1 MGSLEVSPAA
11 DVLVYEVVDES
22 ARTRAQLHYFL
33 VDGTAAV
40 FGGGGRAPTA
50 FRLGAGPGDRAPLF
64 AAGAG
69 RRRLGPVD
77 LAVGARAV
85 AAGRTWRV
93 VDAGTASTRE
103 YYRRLGRPLGRRPAA
118 PGARVGVVE
127 DVATFYGDDG
137 VERIRVRCFPR
148 DATVEVLSAD
158 GKRVRVSRRATED
171 DPPFADVLRA
181 AARGGGVATFGG
193 LTCRLTSWDA
203 AADAWWRR
211 VGSGG
216 SGCGAAPPPAPLD
229 AGDEKTLRFRGHLA
243 DAAGA
248 GAAVALWRDDGTLE
262 VVDGVANVVVAR
274 ARYDVLRPAAD
285 AASRWPPAPPGAR
298 PLALRDLAR
307 GGAVRIAVRG
317 NSTVTVVVG
326 GAVDA
331 VTAAELA
338 RRAAPPARCQ
348 VATLNG
354 EPADAA
360 VARADAEAVA
370 ARLVADG
377 GGGADAA
384 RCLARLALRLRDGR
398 VNARALAR
406 TTGLLAAAAADG
418 VVSHD
423 RFVAFVACDL
433 ERAIEAAA
441 RRRRVAAA
449 AADAAAAVAAARRR
463 DDGET
468 EAAAAAAVV
477 ARAFGA
483 AAPVRVDGALDAA
496 APPEAAAASAGA
508 APVRVDDA
516 LDALALC
523 AAAPR
528 ALGAACAAAADG
540 AGAVERSCHA
550 LRCGLARRCV
560 GFADAAT
567 VRFRLRRRDAARTG
581 VLSKDPFLAALR
593 SCGLHRDFVDERAID
608 GLASHFAPPPDAPPG
623 AFVAYESFCDAL
635 YLCDFDGAWPL
646 VAAASPPARAP
657 PPAFPAAPPSEAE
670 ARAQRALARALGGR
684 AHRRRALRARLAAV
698 ADGAPAARCFVCR
711 AAFVAAATR
720 FFDECGVDV
729 TRDAVAR
736 FADAAFRVH
745 DHLAVDDVLAAAAS
759 LEGPRATASLATAA
773 AAAGR

>member
-69 RRRLGPVD
+69 RRRLRPVD

-158 GKRVRVSRRATED
+158 GKRVRVARRATED

-285 AASRWPPAPPGAR
+285 AASRWPPAPPPAR

-317 NSTVTVVVG
+317 NSTVTVVVA
-326 GAVDA
+326 GAFDA

-398 VNARALAR
+398 VNVRALAR

-441 RRRRVAAA
+441 RRRRVSTTL
-449 AADAAAAVAAARRR
+449 VCPNSLK
-463 DDGET
+463 T
-468 EAAAAAAVV
+468 NQNI
-477 ARAFGA
+477 
-483 AAPVRVDGALDAA
+483 L
-496 APPEAAAASAGA
+496 
-508 APVRVDDA
+508 
-516 LDALALC
+516 L
-523 AAAPR
+523 
-528 ALGAACAAAADG
+528 
-540 AGAVERSCHA
+540 
-550 LRCGLARRCV
+550 
-560 GFADAAT
+560 
-567 VRFRLRRRDAARTG
+567 
-581 VLSKDPFLAALR
+581 KFL
-593 SCGLHRDFVDERAID
+593 I
-608 GLASHFAPPPDAPPG
+608 
-623 AFVAYESFCDAL
+623 
-635 YLCDFDGAWPL
+635 
-646 VAAASPPARAP
+646 SPK
-657 PPAFPAAPPSEAE
+657 
-670 ARAQRALARALGGR
+670 
-684 AHRRRALRARLAAV
+684 
-698 ADGAPAARCFVCR
+698 
-711 AAFVAAATR
+711 
-720 FFDECGVDV
+720 
-729 TRDAVAR
+729 
-736 FADAAFRVH
+736 
-745 DHLAVDDVLAAAAS
+745 
-759 LEGPRATASLATAA
+759 
-773 AAAGR
+773 

>member
-1 MGSLEVSPAA
+1 M
-11 DVLVYEVVDES
+11 
-22 ARTRAQLHYFL
+22 
-33 VDGTAAV
+33 
-40 FGGGGRAPTA
+40 
-50 FRLGAGPGDRAPLF
+50 
-64 AAGAG
+64 
-69 RRRLGPVD
+69 
-77 LAVGARAV
+77 
-85 AAGRTWRV
+85 
-93 VDAGTASTRE
+93 
-103 YYRRLGRPLGRRPAA
+103 
-118 PGARVGVVE
+118 
-127 DVATFYGDDG
+127 
-137 VERIRVRCFPR
+137 
-148 DATVEVLSAD
+148 
-158 GKRVRVSRRATED
+158 
-171 DPPFADVLRA
+171 
-181 AARGGGVATFGG
+181 
-193 LTCRLTSWDA
+193 
-203 AADAWWRR
+203 
-211 VGSGG
+211 
-216 SGCGAAPPPAPLD
+216 
-229 AGDEKTLRFRGHLA
+229 
-243 DAAGA
+243 
-248 GAAVALWRDDGTLE
+248 
-262 VVDGVANVVVAR
+262 
-274 ARYDVLRPAAD
+274 
-285 AASRWPPAPPGAR
+285 
-298 PLALRDLAR
+298 
-307 GGAVRIAVRG
+307 RG
-317 NSTVTVVVG
+317 NSTVTVVVA

-384 RCLARLALRLRDGR
+384 RCLARLALRLRDAR
-398 VNARALAR
+398 VNVRALAR

-581 VLSKDPFLAALR
+581 VLPKDPFLAALR